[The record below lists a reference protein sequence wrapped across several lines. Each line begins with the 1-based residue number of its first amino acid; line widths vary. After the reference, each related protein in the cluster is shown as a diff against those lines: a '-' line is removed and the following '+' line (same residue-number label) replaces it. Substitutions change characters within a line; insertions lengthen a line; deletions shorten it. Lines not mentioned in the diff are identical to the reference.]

1 MKQETLKKAKELENN
16 IKEIKEALKMP
27 QNASH
32 YAMLEHYG
40 PDARRYHLPKELN
53 PKIKTLLIEESLRLE
68 SELENLTDEN
78 VNNQNGSEPTYNQGN
93 ITQEIHEDQPS
104 RNPARRRTLVNG
116 TIMIYCWMIFCI
128 VCWLLG
134 YAEWFQ
140 AVGYILLSA
149 FMIYFINKELQLL
162 KSKESKED

>member
-1 MKQETLKKAKELENN
+1 MKQETLNKAKELEKN
-16 IKEIKEALKMP
+16 IKEIKEAIKLP
-27 QNASH
+27 QNSSH

-40 PDARRYHLPKELN
+40 LDARRYKIPKELN
-53 PKIKTLLIEESLRLE
+53 PKIKKLLIEESLRLE

-78 VNNQNGSEPTYNQGN
+78 INDQNGSEPTYNQGN
-93 ITQEIHEDQPS
+93 ITQEIYKDQPS
-104 RNPARRRTLVNG
+104 RNLARRRTLVNG

-149 FMIYFINKELQLL
+149 FMIYFINKELQRL
-162 KSKESKED
+162 KSKESKEE

>member
-16 IKEIKEALKMP
+16 IKEIKEAIKLP
-27 QNASH
+27 QNSSH

-40 PDARRYHLPKELN
+40 LDARRYNIPKELN
-53 PKIKTLLIEESLRLE
+53 PKIKKILIEESLRLE

-78 VNNQNGSEPTYNQGN
+78 INEQNGSEPTYNQGN

-104 RNPARRRTLVNG
+104 RNLAHRRTLVNG

-140 AVGYILLSA
+140 AVGYILFSA
-149 FMIYFINKELQLL
+149 FMIYFIKKELQLL
-162 KSKESKED
+162 KSKDNKK